1 MTASIITQ
9 VSFFE
14 FSKPFMPAVFSNSQE
29 HLVKTDNLISKESN
43 RSFLQRSASFISSLF
58 KIVLIGVISFGAIAS
73 AGATP
78 IYVNYQQNW
87 AVGNGQSWETAFN
100 TIADGL
106 AAAATEAAAAPGTPI
121 QIWVAKGDYKMP
133 YNYYPLADKVD
144 IYGGFEG
151 NESEITQR
159 VFYNNLPAQPTTL
172 RDSGFPWIS
181 PYPGRELYYPNYVY
195 YDHLFYLKNA
205 TNKFDGLRFVGSA
218 GIAQEGGELT
228 VVNSIFTRVFP
239 TNYTMAGNGI
249 FSFNNATLTVT
260 KSQFLN
266 GKANRGGAIAAD
278 HAASVTINDSTFDGN
293 NGGHGGAIWINGN
306 LRENKPSLLKGVYGD
321 PRLTKVAITNNVFA
335 NGSAGSAGGAISIKN
350 PGPVLIQDNKFINN
364 KSNYLSGGAIE
375 IATDGSDDEIAVSL
389 DKAEFINNVFTNNSA
404 MNKGGAIIIYRFKEV
419 IISGSTFGDAAEI
432 SAKGNNSMY
441 GGAICSGLATNV
453 TISGSVFYGNQ
464 ATSGGAI
471 IAYGHQVYGNI
482 LITNSKFQGNNA
494 TYGGAI
500 SSGSHLTGTGA
511 KTVRL
516 DIKSNDFLNNT
527 VSALGRGP
535 AIYYDSTEGWV
546 NGRNLTVNAFSKS
559 DLQAIKAY
567 LKRDNLRLNDS
578 DIYAPP
584 PP

>member
-1 MTASIITQ
+1 
-9 VSFFE
+9 
-14 FSKPFMPAVFSNSQE
+14 
-29 HLVKTDNLISKESN
+29 
-43 RSFLQRSASFISSLF
+43 
-58 KIVLIGVISFGAIAS
+58 
-73 AGATP
+73 
-78 IYVNYQQNW
+78 
-87 AVGNGQSWETAFN
+87 
-100 TIADGL
+100 
-106 AAAATEAAAAPGTPI
+106 
-121 QIWVAKGDYKMP
+121 
-133 YNYYPLADKVD
+133 
-144 IYGGFEG
+144 
-151 NESEITQR
+151 
-159 VFYNNLPAQPTTL
+159 
-172 RDSGFPWIS
+172 
-181 PYPGRELYYPNYVY
+181 
-195 YDHLFYLKNA
+195 
-205 TNKFDGLRFVGSA
+205 
-218 GIAQEGGELT
+218 
-228 VVNSIFTRVFP
+228 VFP

-404 MNKGGAIIIYRFKEV
+404 MYNGGAISIYRFKEV